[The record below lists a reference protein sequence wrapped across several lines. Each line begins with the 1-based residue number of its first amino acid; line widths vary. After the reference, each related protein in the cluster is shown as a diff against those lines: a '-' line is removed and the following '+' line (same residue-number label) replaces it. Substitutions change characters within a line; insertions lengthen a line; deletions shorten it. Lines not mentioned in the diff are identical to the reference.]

1 MSSQYDFDTIID
13 RHHTGAMKTDVLCER
28 YGREDLIPL
37 WIADM
42 DFAVAPCITDA
53 LVRRLQHP
61 VYGYAEAPA
70 SYWQSIIDWLDYLHG
85 WKVKR
90 EWITYIPGIVKGI
103 GLAVNVFSN
112 PGDKIIIQTPVYTPF
127 MAVPESNGR
136 QVVHNPL
143 KWNGSHYEMD
153 FDHLESIIDS
163 QCKLFILCNPHNP
176 GGRVWTA
183 EELKEIAA
191 ICYNNGT
198 FVISDEIHADLTLPP
213 YKHYP
218 FATVSE
224 AAASNSLVFMA
235 PSKAFNM
242 PGLGSSYA
250 ITVDKD
256 IRERFQTFM
265 EAGEFS
271 EGHLLAYIG
280 AAAAYMHGAEWL
292 EQMLDYIKENIDF
305 TEEYLKEHIPGIGMI
320 RPQASYLVF
329 LDCRALGLTQ
339 KELTRLFA
347 EKAHLAL
354 NDGTMFGQPG
364 EGFMRLN
371 IGCPRSVLKQ
381 ALQQL
386 REAVV
391 Q

>member
-136 QVVHNPL
+136 TAL
-143 KWNGSHYEMD
+143 TTKWT
-153 FDHLESIIDS
+153 SITLNRS
-163 QCKLFILCNPHNP
+163 STPNASCSFSVILIIPEEWF
-176 GGRVWTA
+176 GRW
-183 EELKEIAA
+183 
-191 ICYNNGT
+191 
-198 FVISDEIHADLTLPP
+198 
-213 YKHYP
+213 KHYSESP
-218 FATVSE
+218 KSVHGTTYSSLPMKFMPICLSSEPNITLLPRYPKQRLKTVYRLELLPRRSTSQ
-224 AAASNSLVFMA
+224 AWSAPMPLFPTKRFVSASST
-235 PSKAFNM
+235 
-242 PGLGSSYA
+242 GS
-250 ITVDKD
+250 
-256 IRERFQTFM
+256 RQT
-265 EAGEFS
+265 S
-271 EGHLLAYIG
+271 
-280 AAAAYMHGAEWL
+280 
-292 EQMLDYIKENIDF
+292 
-305 TEEYLKEHIPGIGMI
+305 
-320 RPQASYLVF
+320 
-329 LDCRALGLTQ
+329 
-339 KELTRLFA
+339 
-347 EKAHLAL
+347 
-354 NDGTMFGQPG
+354 
-364 EGFMRLN
+364 
-371 IGCPRSVLKQ
+371 
-381 ALQQL
+381 
-386 REAVV
+386 
-391 Q
+391 

>member
-163 QCKLFILCNPHNP
+163 QCKLFILSNPHNP
-176 GGRVWTA
+176 RGV
-183 EELKEIAA
+183 
-191 ICYNNGT
+191 
-198 FVISDEIHADLTLPP
+198 V
-213 YKHYP
+213 
-218 FATVSE
+218 
-224 AAASNSLVFMA
+224 
-235 PSKAFNM
+235 
-242 PGLGSSYA
+242 
-250 ITVDKD
+250 
-256 IRERFQTFM
+256 
-265 EAGEFS
+265 
-271 EGHLLAYIG
+271 
-280 AAAAYMHGAEWL
+280 
-292 EQMLDYIKENIDF
+292 
-305 TEEYLKEHIPGIGMI
+305 
-320 RPQASYLVF
+320 RP
-329 LDCRALGLTQ
+329 
-339 KELTRLFA
+339 
-347 EKAHLAL
+347 
-354 NDGTMFGQPG
+354 
-364 EGFMRLN
+364 
-371 IGCPRSVLKQ
+371 
-381 ALQQL
+381 
-386 REAVV
+386 
-391 Q
+391 

>member
-176 GGRVWTA
+176 GGRGWTA

>member
-1 MSSQYDFDTIID
+1 MNYNFDEIIN
-13 RHHTGAMKTDVLCER
+13 RNGTDSVKWDGVE
-28 YGREDLIPL
+28 GRWGRNDLIPM
-37 WIADM
+37 WVADM
-42 DFAVAPCITDA
+42 DFRTAPFVIEA
-53 LVRRLQHP
+53 LKKRLEHE
-61 VYGYAEAPA
+61 VLGYTFACKEWAA
-70 SYWQSIIDWLDYLHG
+70 SIIHWLKERHG
-85 WKVKR
+85 WSVT
-90 EWITYIPGIVKGI
+90 EEMLTFTPGIVR
-103 GLAVNVFSN
+103 GLAFAIHCFTEKGDKVMVMPPVYHPFFLVAQKNEREVVFS
-112 PGDKIIIQTPVYTPF
+112 
-127 MAVPESNGR
+127 
-136 QVVHNPL
+136 PL
-143 KWNGSHYEMD
+143 VLRDGQYYID
-153 FDHLESIIDS
+153 FDRFRRDV
-163 QCKLFILCNPHNP
+163 QGCKILILSNPHNP

-292 EQMLDYIKENIDF
+292 EQMLEYIKGNIDF
-305 TEEYLKEHIPGIGMI
+305 TENYLKEHIPGIGMI